1 MGFKNAGFEMWVL
14 RTIMWVLTRV
24 KNAGFGSIS
33 HAGFENPHAGFED
46 PSAGF
51 ENPSAGF
58 TIMWVLN
65 PENPLLMHI
74 CTTQGDDIPSSPS

>member
-1 MGFKNAGFEMWVL
+1 MWL
-14 RTIMWVLTRV
+14 LTRV

-65 PENPLLMHI
+65 PENPLLMLMLMKSQTLHPRAPLHPP
-74 CTTQGDDIPSSPS
+74 TTSER